1 MQKTVIFDVDGTLL
15 DSERIYMQTWVTVGA
30 QFGYTVTQEAL
41 LRTRAVNSTVAKQ
54 VFQECCGQ
62 DFPYE
67 AIVQARKGPV
77 EEMFETI
84 APEQLRMPYVTEM
97 LQTLKN
103 RGYTLAAASSTP
115 YEKTCKHLRH
125 AGLYEFFDVIV
136 CGDMVERG
144 KPEPDIFLKA
154 AQLANSAPCQ
164 CVAVG
169 DTPADV
175 LGAGAAGIPVIL
187 IPDKVPAND
196 QTTALSRYVLSD
208 LTQVADAVETI
219 FADQ

>member
-1 MQKTVIFDVDGTLL
+1 MPKTVIFDVDGTLL
-15 DSERIYMQTWVTVGA
+15 DSEKIYMETWVTVGA
-30 QFGYTVTQEAL
+30 QFGFTVPQEAL
-41 LRTRAVNSTVAKQ
+41 LRTRAVNSAVAKR
-54 VFQECCGQ
+54 VFQEYCGQ

-84 APEQLRMPYVTEM
+84 PPEELRMPHATQM
-97 LQTLKN
+97 LQTLQT

-125 AGLYEFFDVIV
+125 AQLYDFFDVII
-136 CGDMVERG
+136 CGDMVARG

-154 AQLANSAPCQ
+154 AELANATPDQ
-164 CVAVG
+164 CVVVG

-175 LGAGAAGIPVIL
+175 LGASAAGIPVIL
-187 IPDKVPAND
+187 IPDRVPANE
-196 QTTALSRYVLSD
+196 QTTALSRFVLQS
-208 LTQVADAVETI
+208 LSQVADAVDTI
-219 FADQ
+219 LANQ